1 MLVSLSHL
9 KHYAFLPRMDFNEV
23 DNLKFLAVFLS
34 DIFKLEIIEDLCS
47 RAGSTL
53 KFLGE

>member
-1 MLVSLSHL
+1 MFVSLSHL